1 MVRRCVWYGNLKNEA
16 MALVGPQH
24 HRKMQYVRVFCL
36 RGFVF
41 SYKMRYETKFYNWDL
56 FCVIGGKIFKFYI
69 VIFTDGKI
77 LNSTL
82 LYSQMKNI

>member
-1 MVRRCVWYGNLKNEA
+1 
-16 MALVGPQH
+16 
-24 HRKMQYVRVFCL
+24 
-36 RGFVF
+36 
-41 SYKMRYETKFYNWDL
+41 MRYETKFYNWDL

-82 LYSQMKNI
+82 LYSQMKNIKFYIVIFTDEKYLDSTLLYSLVENI